1 MRRRSRSRQRG
12 SAMLVTL
19 IIIAALLAGAAVL
32 VSLQLASNRSTD
44 LTKSQMSALY
54 CAEAGLSAARPFVA
68 AHYTKPGTVAPTGW
82 ASAILAS
89 STGDFSEPDFIF
101 DNINLASLAG
111 HDVDGDGIP
120 DFVVYLKDNG
130 DEGVAADN
138 PGVDN
143 DLEVFIVSKCI
154 NPKFADTPNEV
165 EELILFNGA
174 AACMPDQAG
183 GQDNNGNKNDGC

>member
-1 MRRRSRSRQRG
+1 
-12 SAMLVTL
+12 MLVTL

-32 VSLQLASNRSTD
+32 VSLQLASNRSSD

-54 CAEAGLSAARPFVA
+54 CAEAGLSAARPWVT

-89 STGDFSEPDFIF
+89 SIGDFSEPDFIF
-101 DNINLASLAG
+101 DNINIANAPNG
-111 HDVDGDGIP
+111 HDVDLDGTA
-120 DFVVYLKDNG
+120 DFTVYLKDNG

-138 PGVDN
+138 PGIDN
-143 DLEVFIVSKCI
+143 DLEIFIVSKCT
-154 NPKFADTPNEV
+154 NPRFSDTPNQV

-174 AACMPDQAG
+174 TACMPDQAG
-183 GQDNNGNKNDGC
+183 GQDMP